1 MLQVK
6 AEHQTSGPVPRD
18 VIETVPF
25 EKPVLEEDQ
34 VLLEMLQRRLI
45 PLMS

>member
-6 AEHQTSGPVPRD
+6 AEHQTPGPIPQD
-18 VIETVPF
+18 VIEAVPF
-25 EKPVLEEDQ
+25 KKPVLEEDQ

-45 PLMS
+45 PPMP